1 MAPKNKSVIQRAVS
15 KRDKLHNTLVFNREF
30 PAVES
35 GLIDEKN
42 DKRIK
47 RQEIKSKKRLLP
59 LEIAALPEV
68 ESNAVRRERE
78 LAQFEGKQKLPRRAV
93 QQTYLRKVKKEGE
106 TAAQQYRQAA
116 LKKLDDEA
124 AAKRAELER
133 KYPTNGSTQVPAAAA
148 AAYKKASQE
157 EEEKMQALRKQLQEK
172 KDKRLA
178 TTNARLE
185 KENAKLQAKFD
196 TVSRQLQAAS
206 QQHEDAFGEG
216 DILSVRDL
224 KMYFSGIKAVDGL
237 SFNIKQGEIF

>member
-78 LAQFEGKQKLPRRAV
+78 LAQFE
-93 QQTYLRKVKKEGE
+93 
-106 TAAQQYRQAA
+106 
-116 LKKLDDEA
+116 
-124 AAKRAELER
+124 
-133 KYPTNGSTQVPAAAA
+133 
-148 AAYKKASQE
+148 
-157 EEEKMQALRKQLQEK
+157 
-172 KDKRLA
+172 
-178 TTNARLE
+178 
-185 KENAKLQAKFD
+185 
-196 TVSRQLQAAS
+196 
-206 QQHEDAFGEG
+206 
-216 DILSVRDL
+216 
-224 KMYFSGIKAVDGL
+224 
-237 SFNIKQGEIF
+237 

>member
-78 LAQFEGKQKLPRRAV
+78 LAQFEEKQKLPRRAV

-106 TAAQQYRQAA
+106 TAAQQ
-116 LKKLDDEA
+116 
-124 AAKRAELER
+124 
-133 KYPTNGSTQVPAAAA
+133 
-148 AAYKKASQE
+148 
-157 EEEKMQALRKQLQEK
+157 
-172 KDKRLA
+172 
-178 TTNARLE
+178 
-185 KENAKLQAKFD
+185 
-196 TVSRQLQAAS
+196 
-206 QQHEDAFGEG
+206 
-216 DILSVRDL
+216 
-224 KMYFSGIKAVDGL
+224 
-237 SFNIKQGEIF
+237 

>member
-78 LAQFEGKQKLPRRAV
+78 LAQFEEKQKLPRRAV

-133 KYPTNGSTQVPAAAA
+133 KYPTNGSTQVPAAAGAPEATPGKEGQAPGDHQCKAGKGERQAPGEVRHGEPA
-148 AAYKKASQE
+148 ATGCQP
-157 EEEKMQALRKQLQEK
+157 
-172 KDKRLA
+172 
-178 TTNARLE
+178 
-185 KENAKLQAKFD
+185 
-196 TVSRQLQAAS
+196 AA
-206 QQHEDAFGEG
+206 
-216 DILSVRDL
+216 
-224 KMYFSGIKAVDGL
+224 
-237 SFNIKQGEIF
+237 

>member
-1 MAPKNKSVIQRAVS
+1 M
-15 KRDKLHNTLVFNREF
+15 
-30 PAVES
+30 
-35 GLIDEKN
+35 
-42 DKRIK
+42 
-47 RQEIKSKKRLLP
+47 LP

-78 LAQFEGKQKLPRRAV
+78 LAQFEEKQKLPRRAV

-148 AAYKKASQE
+148 YKKASQE

-178 TTNARLE
+178 STNARLE
-185 KENAKLQAKFD
+185 KGERQAPGE
-196 TVSRQLQAAS
+196 VRHGEPAATGC
-206 QQHEDAFGEG
+206 QPA
-216 DILSVRDL
+216 
-224 KMYFSGIKAVDGL
+224 A
-237 SFNIKQGEIF
+237 